1 MELQSDSAIIIQ
13 VFRYTLCYFY
23 GDIKQYSNRD
33 LCVKLRIINRRKRT
47 SKQQNRRR
55 TKPQLEQNRL
65 TKMERIQEYNT
76 VCEKVGFKSKY

>member
-1 MELQSDSAIIIQ
+1 MNHSMESS
-13 VFRYTLCYFY
+13 TLSLPNQFNFY

-33 LCVKLRIINRRKRT
+33 LCVKFRIINRRKRT
-47 SKQQNRRR
+47 RKQQNRRR

>member
-1 MELQSDSAIIIQ
+1 MESS
-13 VFRYTLCYFY
+13 TLSLPKTFYCY

-47 SKQQNRRR
+47 RKQQNRRR

-65 TKMERIQEYNT
+65 TKMEQIQEYNT
-76 VCEKVGFKSKY
+76 VCEKLGFKSKY